1 MAEGLYAGRRVLVT
15 GATGFIGSHL
25 LRALGAEGAA
35 LHALRRAAGGRTRFP
50 VDGVEWHEADV
61 ADAASLGRAV
71 RAARPDVV
79 FNLAAYGT
87 TFDQKDDATALRVNV
102 EGAWNLWR
110 ALEGTSAR
118 LVHAGSCGEYGQAK
132 GQVTEEHVCRP
143 TWFYPATKNASVVLL
158 STLGLQHGREVVSLR
173 PFGPYGEGDDA
184 NRVIP
189 HVIRTLL
196 RGDEVRVTAGE
207 QLRDYAHVDDHV
219 SAFVLAGIRPLPRNA
234 AIYNTGSGEVIT
246 LRALLEAVADAVG
259 PEARTQLQFGA
270 VPYRDSEVWEMC
282 CDVSA
287 ARRDLGWQ
295 PRVSLA
301 AGLARTVAWF
311 RAREGATAAAAG
323 AGQR

>member
-1 MAEGLYAGRRVLVT
+1 MGERPYAGRRVLVT

-25 LRALGAEGAA
+25 VRALADEGAEV
-35 LHALRRAAGGRTRFP
+35 HAIRRSAEGRTRFP
-50 VDGVEWHEADV
+50 VENVAWHRGDLT
-61 ADAASLGRAV
+61 DAASLAGAV
-71 RAARPDVV
+71 GAARPHVV

-87 TFDQKDDATALRVNV
+87 TFDQKDDHTALRVNV

-110 ALEGTSAR
+110 ALEGSDAR

-132 GQVTEEHVCRP
+132 GQVTEDHVCRP

-158 STLGLQHGREVVSLR
+158 STLGMQHGREVVSLR

-196 RGDEVRVTAGE
+196 RGEEVRVTPGE

-219 SAFVLAGIRPLPRNA
+219 RAFVLAGVRELPRRV

-246 LRALLEAVADAVG
+246 LRTLLEATADAVG
-259 PEARTQLQFGA
+259 PEARSLLRFGA
-270 VPYRDSEVWEMC
+270 VAYRESEVWEMC

-287 ARRDLGWQ
+287 ARRDLGWE
-295 PRVSLA
+295 PRVTLA
-301 AGLARTVAWF
+301 SGLARTVEWF
-311 RAREGATAAAAG
+311 RARMQAPEPART
-323 AGQR
+323 

>member
-1 MAEGLYAGRRVLVT
+1 MGEGLYAGRRVLVT

-25 LRALGAEGAA
+25 LRALVADGAEV
-35 LHALRRAAGGRTRFP
+35 HAIRRTPEARPRFP
-50 VDGVEWHEADV
+50 VEPVEWHRADLG
-61 ADAASLGRAV
+61 DAASLTSAV

-87 TFDQKDDATALRVNV
+87 TFDQKDEATALRVNV

-110 ALEGTSAR
+110 ALDGTSAR

-158 STLGLQHGREVVSLR
+158 STLGMQHGRETVSLR

-196 RGDEVRVTAGE
+196 RGEEVRVTPGE

-219 SAFVLAGIRPLPRNA
+219 QAFVLAGARPLPRQA

-259 PEARTQLQFGA
+259 PDARAQLRFGA

-287 ARRDLGWQ
+287 ARRDLGWA
-295 PRVSLA
+295 PRVPLA
-301 AGLARTVAWF
+301 DGLARTVAWF
-311 RAREGATAAAAG
+311 REREAASPAAAG
-323 AGQR
+323 AGSR